1 MNIYEARGLL
11 NEIESLLYSGNEWD
25 VFWRNF
31 LNEIRAG
38 DVDGLFHEALAK
50 LHALGALDKDLND
63 FISVFIRSQIQRF
76 YEDLYKTR
84 RWHLTNGHV
93 YTFSDVIRFVE
104 ESYELIKLVRCKVEQ
119 IHDGSF
125 KLSKNFSDLIDRTSF
140 HSTIESKDG
149 TQLYFFKR

>member
-11 NEIESLLYSGNEWD
+11 NEIESLLCSGTEWD

-38 DVDGLFHEALAK
+38 DVDGLFHEALTK
-50 LHALGALDKDLND
+50 LHALGALDKDLNN

-104 ESYELIKLVRCKVEQ
+104 ESHELIKLIRCKVEQ
-119 IHDGSF
+119 IHEESF
-125 KLSKNFSDLIDRTSF
+125 KLSKNFSDLLDRTSF
-140 HSTIESKDG
+140 HNMIESKDG
-149 TQLYFFKR
+149 TQLHFFKR